1 MTKFPQY
8 KFCMALDKNT
18 LKVSSSIIKIVGIF
32 ESSPVKKTIAG
43 FRSIGYASDSLDE
56 RSLGFYKN
64 YWYPEFRDLMFLFKG
79 DAAATYLS
87 KNIEQKFEFIKFKDE
102 KTKEPII
109 KVQAGIKSVEVF
121 LFPNGLYFFS
131 IEIYSPEQSLSEI
144 SELYNCARDFN
155 KEVIFDGKT
164 TEWVNWIEKNCLN
177 NIKISSSPK
186 DAPVNVDEFSGSKF
200 KLFTVVDLEECKEIK
215 TPEVISEL
223 LYDIGT
229 VSPINAANGSHALT
243 PSNSYFEEIMKDK
256 IEVFQNYTMLPLFD
270 SFTTVGYNLL
280 NGNEGQQKGKHNTFS
295 NMYFRIYLY
304 NLFLKYNLFRYN
316 SNMNA
321 DSVKTRDEFET
332 YLNTY
337 NISHISYNFLPNLI
351 YHGLRSSLQIDDELK
366 QFQDRI
372 NRISQAIQEEQQK
385 RSNLL
390 LGIVSVLASISSV
403 GPIFNYLEEIRI
415 KLLFNPFAFYFIIGI
430 ILIVIVFP
438 ILMYL
443 FPEKKKQITQ
453 KWKQKRS
460 SK

>member
-1 MTKFPQY
+1 
-8 KFCMALDKNT
+8 
-18 LKVSSSIIKIVGIF
+18 
-32 ESSPVKKTIAG
+32 
-43 FRSIGYASDSLDE
+43 
-56 RSLGFYKN
+56 
-64 YWYPEFRDLMFLFKG
+64 
-79 DAAATYLS
+79 
-87 KNIEQKFEFIKFKDE
+87 
-102 KTKEPII
+102 
-109 KVQAGIKSVEVF
+109 
-121 LFPNGLYFFS
+121 
-131 IEIYSPEQSLSEI
+131 
-144 SELYNCARDFN
+144 
-155 KEVIFDGKT
+155 
-164 TEWVNWIEKNCLN
+164 
-177 NIKISSSPK
+177 
-186 DAPVNVDEFSGSKF
+186 
-200 KLFTVVDLEECKEIK
+200 
-215 TPEVISEL
+215 
-223 LYDIGT
+223 
-229 VSPINAANGSHALT
+229 
-243 PSNSYFEEIMKDK
+243 
-256 IEVFQNYTMLPLFD
+256 
-270 SFTTVGYNLL
+270 
-280 NGNEGQQKGKHNTFS
+280 
-295 NMYFRIYLY
+295 
-304 NLFLKYNLFRYN
+304 
-316 SNMNA
+316 MNA

-430 ILIVIVFP
+430 ILIVIAFP